1 VSTAP
6 RVPQFCAWCGSPI
19 PYEEHRH
26 EPRYQML
33 AERAR
38 AEGSEPPRLPDR
50 VEETLA
56 GEAFLGACPGCKM
69 VSHVVGHR
77 PGEHR

>member
-1 VSTAP
+1 M
-6 RVPQFCAWCGSPI
+6 
-19 PYEEHRH
+19 PYEEHHH

-38 AEGSEPPRLPDR
+38 DRGEDPPPLPDR

-56 GEAFLGACPGCKM
+56 GHSFVGACSGCNI
-69 VSHVVGHR
+69 VNHVVGHR
-77 PGEHR
+77 PPEHS

>member
-1 VSTAP
+1 
-6 RVPQFCAWCGSPI
+6 
-19 PYEEHRH
+19 
-26 EPRYQML
+26 ML
-33 AERAR
+33 AEQAR